1 MKKLRATIDPLQ
13 EKGKINRELYGQF
26 IEQAGRIVYGGLF
39 VGKDSPIPNEDGV
52 RLDVI
57 QAYRDI
63 QVPLLHWPGGGVAD
77 SYHWMDGVGPQEERK
92 PLINRWTHQVEDN
105 SFGTHE
111 FFNLCEALGCEPY
124 LVFNVGSA
132 TVRETASWLEYITFD
147 GDTEM
152 TRLRKKNGKCRAQ
165 RCF

>member
-63 QVPLLHWPGGGVAD
+63 PGAAAPLARRRGGSIPTIG
-77 SYHWMDGVGPQEERK
+77 W
-92 PLINRWTHQVEDN
+92 
-105 SFGTHE
+105 
-111 FFNLCEALGCEPY
+111 
-124 LVFNVGSA
+124 
-132 TVRETASWLEYITFD
+132 TASV
-147 GDTEM
+147 
-152 TRLRKKNGKCRAQ
+152 LRRKESP
-165 RCF
+165 

>member
-77 SYHWMDGVGPQEERK
+77 SYHWMDASALRRK
-92 PLINRWTHQVEDN
+92 ESP
-105 SFGTHE
+105 
-111 FFNLCEALGCEPY
+111 
-124 LVFNVGSA
+124 
-132 TVRETASWLEYITFD
+132 
-147 GDTEM
+147 
-152 TRLRKKNGKCRAQ
+152 
-165 RCF
+165 

>member
-57 QAYRDI
+57 QAYRHNAMGCRLADG
-63 QVPLLHWPGGGVAD
+63 QARRRGG
-77 SYHWMDGVGPQEERK
+77 
-92 PLINRWTHQVEDN
+92 
-105 SFGTHE
+105 
-111 FFNLCEALGCEPY
+111 
-124 LVFNVGSA
+124 
-132 TVRETASWLEYITFD
+132 
-147 GDTEM
+147 
-152 TRLRKKNGKCRAQ
+152 
-165 RCF
+165 

>member
-63 QVPLLHWPGGGVAD
+63 QVPGW
-77 SYHWMDGVGPQEERK
+77 
-92 PLINRWTHQVEDN
+92 LIPTIGW
-105 SFGTHE
+105 
-111 FFNLCEALGCEPY
+111 
-124 LVFNVGSA
+124 
-132 TVRETASWLEYITFD
+132 TASA
-147 GDTEM
+147 
-152 TRLRKKNGKCRAQ
+152 LRRKESP
-165 RCF
+165 

>member
-57 QAYRDI
+57 QAYRT
-63 QVPLLHWPGGGVAD
+63 
-77 SYHWMDGVGPQEERK
+77 SRCRCSTGPAAGW
-92 PLINRWTHQVEDN
+92 LIPTIGW
-105 SFGTHE
+105 
-111 FFNLCEALGCEPY
+111 
-124 LVFNVGSA
+124 
-132 TVRETASWLEYITFD
+132 TASA
-147 GDTEM
+147 
-152 TRLRKKNGKCRAQ
+152 LRRKESP
-165 RCF
+165 

>member
-63 QVPLLHWPGGGVAD
+63 QVHAVF
-77 SYHWMDGVGPQEERK
+77 VGPAAGW
-92 PLINRWTHQVEDN
+92 LIPTIGW
-105 SFGTHE
+105 
-111 FFNLCEALGCEPY
+111 
-124 LVFNVGSA
+124 
-132 TVRETASWLEYITFD
+132 TASA
-147 GDTEM
+147 
-152 TRLRKKNGKCRAQ
+152 LRRKESP
-165 RCF
+165 

>member
-77 SYHWMDGVGPQEERK
+77 SYHWMDGVGPQAVSYTHLTLPTTER
-92 PLINRWTHQVEDN
+92 V
-105 SFGTHE
+105 
-111 FFNLCEALGCEPY
+111 
-124 LVFNVGSA
+124 
-132 TVRETASWLEYITFD
+132 
-147 GDTEM
+147 
-152 TRLRKKNGKCRAQ
+152 
-165 RCF
+165 

>member
-63 QVPLLHWPGGGVAD
+63 QAAGW
-77 SYHWMDGVGPQEERK
+77 
-92 PLINRWTHQVEDN
+92 LIPTIGW
-105 SFGTHE
+105 
-111 FFNLCEALGCEPY
+111 
-124 LVFNVGSA
+124 
-132 TVRETASWLEYITFD
+132 TASA
-147 GDTEM
+147 
-152 TRLRKKNGKCRAQ
+152 LRRKESP
-165 RCF
+165 

>member
-63 QVPLLHWPGGGVAD
+63 QVPLLHWPAAG
-77 SYHWMDGVGPQEERK
+77 W
-92 PLINRWTHQVEDN
+92 LIPTIGW
-105 SFGTHE
+105 
-111 FFNLCEALGCEPY
+111 
-124 LVFNVGSA
+124 
-132 TVRETASWLEYITFD
+132 TASA
-147 GDTEM
+147 
-152 TRLRKKNGKCRAQ
+152 LRRKESP
-165 RCF
+165 